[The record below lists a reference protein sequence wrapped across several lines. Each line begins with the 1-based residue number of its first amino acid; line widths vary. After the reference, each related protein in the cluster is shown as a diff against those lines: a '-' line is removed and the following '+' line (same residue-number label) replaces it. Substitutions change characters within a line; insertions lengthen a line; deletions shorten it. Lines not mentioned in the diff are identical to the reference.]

1 MYKINK
7 KYHFY
12 AGHRNENLDDKCRN
26 LHGHTY
32 YVTMDFEFQYN
43 EETGITFLFSNI
55 DRIVEPIIKEL
66 DHSLLINSD
75 DPLLQYLYDFMQ
87 DEGEDLKIYKLE
99 DMVTSAEHL
108 SKHIFER
115 VEKHLPIKKITLQE
129 TTSSI
134 VTYEN
139 SN

>member
-1 MYKINK
+1 MYKITK

-12 AGHRNENLDDKCRN
+12 AGHRNENLKDKCRN

-32 YVTMDFEFQYN
+32 YVHMDFEFSYDK
-43 EETGITFLFSNI
+43 ETGITFLFSNI
-55 DRIVEPIIKEL
+55 DKVVDPIINEL
-66 DHSLLINSD
+66 DHSLLINSN
-75 DPLLQYLYDFMQ
+75 DPLLNYLEDFIAE
-87 DEGEDLKIYKLE
+87 EGESLKLYKLD

-108 SKHIFER
+108 SKHLYER
-115 VEKHLPIKKITLQE
+115 VSKFLPITKLTLQE

>member
-1 MYKINK
+1 MYKISK

-32 YVTMDFEFQYN
+32 YVTMDFEFEYN
-43 EETGITFLFSNI
+43 EETGITFLFSDI
-55 DRIVEPIIKEL
+55 DRTVEPIIKEL

-75 DPLLQYLYDFMQ
+75 DPLLLYLYDFMQ
-87 DEGEDLKIYKLE
+87 EEGEDLKIYKLE

-115 VEKHLPIKKITLQE
+115 VAKYLPIKKITLQE

>member
-1 MYKINK
+1 MYKISK

-32 YVTMDFEFQYN
+32 YVTMDFEFEYN
-43 EETGITFLFSNI
+43 EETGITFLFSDI
-55 DRIVEPIIKEL
+55 DRTVEPIIKEL

-75 DPLLQYLYDFMQ
+75 DPLLLYLYDFMQ
-87 DEGEDLKIYKLE
+87 EEGEDLKIYKLE

-115 VEKHLPIKKITLQE
+115 VAKHLPIKKITLQE